1 MDITQQIISL
11 RSFQD
16 AFNKMAVEDPEIAL
30 NISSSLQKSVD
41 EFHKVLSNPSS
52 TVAEK
57 KVALLQEQI
66 TIQAQAS
73 RYLNISEEMAIKE
86 RNLLQYI
93 PMSTQI
99 FFDDLFDKL
108 DNYFH
113 EKGVLMHREIERD
126 GEWYSGIRD
135 SAKKTGTILNWAVKK
150 ANDVAVDL
158 GGSKITSNDKVI
170 DERSIVEKVME
181 KHLSP
186 NKVGNEVTTLLNEA
200 SKSFQGNWE
209 KMIKSQ
215 VPSMNRLSAFSLA
228 KQANNTLTIDFKMG
242 TSEQTL
248 VIGIGSAVAGSIGLA
263 MGWHTITY
271 ALLNVFPPVA
281 LFAVVA
287 SIAVGF
293 ATKQEAIKKRKEQI
307 TSATRQYQQQFLT
320 QFNVTPLKE
329 LKNLTLQ
336 KHMLIISQKIVT
348 DTIKQWEKN
357 LFGNLNTEH
366 YRLLVSAFTKH
377 LLLIQEELESLENTL
392 IV

>member
-11 RSFQD
+11 KSFQD
-16 AFNKMAVEDPEIAL
+16 AFNQMKAEDREMAL
-30 NISSSLQKSVD
+30 NISNSLHKSV
-41 EFHKVLSNPSS
+41 ESFHKVLSDSSS

-73 RYLNISEEMAIKE
+73 RYLNISEEMAIREK
-86 RNLLQYI
+86 NLLQYI
-93 PMSTQI
+93 PISTQL

-108 DNYFH
+108 DKYFY
-113 EKGVLMHREIERD
+113 EKRVVMDREIEQD

-150 ANDVAVDL
+150 ANDAAVDL
-158 GGSKITSNDKVI
+158 RGSKIISNDKLI
-170 DERSIVEKVME
+170 DERSIVEKIME

-186 NKVGNEVTTLLNEA
+186 EKVGNEVTALLNEA
-200 SKSFQGNWE
+200 SKSFQSNWD

-215 VPSMNRLSAFSLA
+215 VPRMNRLSAFSLA
-228 KQANNTLTIDFKMG
+228 QQANNNLSIDLKMG
-242 TSEQTL
+242 ATEQTL
-248 VIGIGSAVAGSIGLA
+248 MIGIGSAVAGSIGLA

-281 LFAVVA
+281 IFAVVA

-293 ATKQEAIKKRKEQI
+293 ATKNEAVKKRKEQV
-307 TSATRQYQQQFLT
+307 TSATKQYQQQFLT

-329 LKNLTLQ
+329 LNNLTLQ
-336 KHMLIISQKIVT
+336 KHMIMISQKIVA
-348 DTIKQWEKN
+348 DTIQKWENN
-357 LFGNLNTEH
+357 LFGNLQTEH
-366 YRLLVSAFTKH
+366 YRVLVNAFTKH
-377 LLLIQEELESLENTL
+377 LLLIQEELETLEIPLN
-392 IV
+392 V